1 LAKLSQL
8 KENLI
13 LHPKQP
19 SGLHPQQRTL
29 PRVPPRRRRQRR
41 GRSRTMEKDHRPRR
55 NVKVENEFEEKIL
68 RKTFKV
74 AVTNGTSFVCTCGT

>member
-1 LAKLSQL
+1 
-8 KENLI
+8 
-13 LHPKQP
+13 
-19 SGLHPQQRTL
+19 
-29 PRVPPRRRRQRR
+29 
-41 GRSRTMEKDHRPRR
+41 MEKDHRPRR